1 MSGDP
6 VEEGGQQMRQ
16 GFVQALQTAH
26 TTAALM
32 RGRGTDSR
40 SHTEHLQRVEQ
51 ADRREQRSIR
61 EYNVRVAAT
70 IDKSRSEWQLNQAR
84 ITEIK
89 GRTTHNQEAH
99 TLAQTETRRR
109 IERADSDLARR
120 NKLGDQEHTHNQQI
134 HDKKTTAYD
143 RREARADELHR
154 LDVEY
159 KQLLIGIRKRAAGF
173 TDTLTGQGT
182 DGEAAASTA
191 AFAAADANRDLS
203 EEHERDADAYDQRFA
218 EDTGHNVTEVID
230 APSLPAADADAVI
243 DVEFFDIEPDQPG
256 GDDFGVTDPTAST
269 EPEYP
274 GSVAPDAWQRLTED
288 LTAETRLAHAV
299 DELID
304 PAPEPDLPMAS
315 VVADAVDAAVGGST
329 GEEPLP
335 EDAPGIDPTTEQFGP
350 EPEWEL

>member
-40 SHTEHLQRVEQ
+40 SRTEHLQRVEQ
-51 ADRREQRSIR
+51 ADQRELRSIR
-61 EYNVRVAAT
+61 EHNVRVAAA
-70 IDKSRSEWQLNQAR
+70 IDKSTSDWRVNEAR

-120 NKLGDQEHTHNQQI
+120 NKAGDQEHTHNQQI

-143 RREARADELHR
+143 RREARADELHS

-159 KQLLIGIRKRAAGF
+159 KKLLIGIRKRAAGF
-173 TDTLTGQGT
+173 TDTLTGKGT
-182 DGEAAASTA
+182 DGEAAGGGGGGGGAGGRR
-191 AFAAADANRDLS
+191 AAAPPADEAGDGTQKRRR
-203 EEHERDADAYDQRFA
+203 EEQA
-218 EDTGHNVTEVID
+218 
-230 APSLPAADADAVI
+230 
-243 DVEFFDIEPDQPG
+243 
-256 GDDFGVTDPTAST
+256 
-269 EPEYP
+269 
-274 GSVAPDAWQRLTED
+274 
-288 LTAETRLAHAV
+288 
-299 DELID
+299 
-304 PAPEPDLPMAS
+304 
-315 VVADAVDAAVGGST
+315 
-329 GEEPLP
+329 
-335 EDAPGIDPTTEQFGP
+335 
-350 EPEWEL
+350 

>member
-1 MSGDP
+1 MASVRIAGDPVSGDP

-40 SHTEHLQRVEQ
+40 SRTEHLQRVEQ
-51 ADRREQRSIR
+51 ADQRELRSIR
-61 EYNVRVAAT
+61 EHNVRVAAA
-70 IDKSRSEWQLNQAR
+70 IDKSTSDWRVNEAR

-99 TLAQTETRRR
+99 TLAQTETKRR
-109 IERADSDLARR
+109 IERAD
-120 NKLGDQEHTHNQQI
+120 
-134 HDKKTTAYD
+134 
-143 RREARADELHR
+143 ELHS

-173 TDTLTGQGT
+173 TDTLTSQGT
-182 DGEAAASTA
+182 DGETAASTA

-256 GDDFGVTDPTAST
+256 GDDLGVTDPTAST

-274 GSVAPDAWQRLTED
+274 DSVAPDAWQRLTEN

-315 VVADAVDAAVGGST
+315 AVADAVDAAVGSGT